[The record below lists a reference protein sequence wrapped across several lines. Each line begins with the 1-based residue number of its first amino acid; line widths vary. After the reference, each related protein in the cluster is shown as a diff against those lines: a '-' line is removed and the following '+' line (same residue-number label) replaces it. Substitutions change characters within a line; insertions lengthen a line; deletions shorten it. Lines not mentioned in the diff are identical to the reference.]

1 MSNQTNKPQGVIRT
15 VFGLKARFCND
26 GCRDSFQCD
35 REHGLVYGPYQ
46 VTDPKTKQPVQ
57 TNVGQASII
66 GHFCAYC
73 NAPLA

>member
-26 GCRDSFQCD
+26 GC
-35 REHGLVYGPYQ
+35 GPYQ